1 MPTLA
6 PTPKDTLFGE
16 GTARLYRF
24 RRPSDRPAAAH
35 LPLLI
40 VPSLINRWYILDLR
54 AGATLAGSLN
64 RQFDTWLYDWGVP
77 EDEDR
82 YQSWERVL
90 DKLARAVRRVKAAT
104 GAPKVGLLGYCM
116 GGTLA
121 GIHTALEPDSVAAL
135 INLAGPFDFEKGGM
149 LRTMVDPRWFDPQAI
164 ADAGNVL
171 PHQMQSGFVALRPT
185 LQIGKWVGYA
195 GIMHDEAAKES
206 FSALEA
212 WANDNTPFPGAAY
225 RTYIQELYQENRLVR
240 GEHYVKGQR
249 VDLGR
254 IHCPV
259 LSVVAHKDNICPPEA
274 ATALNHAAGT
284 KDQEVLTVKGGHVSA
299 VVGETAK
306 DTLYP
311 AIARWLAP
319 RLQVSRPAPVAQ
331 A

>member
-6 PTPKDTLFGE
+6 PTPKDTVYGE

-24 RRPSDRPAAAH
+24 RRPNDRPAGSH

-54 AGATLAGSLN
+54 EGATLAGSLN
-64 RQFDTWLYDWGVP
+64 QSYDTWLYDWGVP

-90 DKLARAVRRVKAAT
+90 DKLARAIRRVKAAT

-116 GGTLA
+116 GGTLC
-121 GIHTALEPDSVAAL
+121 GIQAALEPDSIAAL

-149 LRTMVDPRWFDPQAI
+149 LRTMVDPRWFDPNAI
-164 ADAGNVL
+164 ADAGNVQ
-171 PHQMQSGFVALRPT
+171 PHQMESGFVALRPT
-185 LQIGKWVGYA
+185 LQLGKWVGYT
-195 GIMHDEAAKES
+195 GIMHDPAAKEA
-206 FSALEA
+206 FTALDT
-212 WANDNTPFPGAAY
+212 WANDNTPFPGEAY
-225 RTYIQELYQENRLVR
+225 RTYIKELYQENRLVR
-240 GEHYVKGQR
+240 GEHWVKGQR

-259 LSVVAHKDNICPPEA
+259 LSIVAHKDNICPPEA
-274 ATALNHAAGT
+274 AMGLNHNVGT
-284 KDQEVLTVKGGHVSA
+284 KDREVLTVKGGHVSA
-299 VVGETAK
+299 VVGDTAK
-306 DTLYP
+306 ETLYP
-311 AIARWLAP
+311 AIGRWLAP
-319 RLQVSRPAPVAQ
+319 RLSYGKQPVAL